1 MNSMFNNEII
11 NLSET
16 AKESLHLPGRNLLV
30 ILSASSAT
38 AEKAFP
44 ESMHINAAEDMFTAK
59 EIILS
64 NKIHSFDAIICDAE
78 LNKRS
83 IAELTGILSSKQVT
97 SQIPLLLLSFHE
109 KADSAAL
116 LNSLH
121 GFDDII
127 TSNISSADLNDKIEI
142 LKKYKLL
149 KSKLPYKPEAAQPAF
164 EYRGFNYIFK
174 RLLDIVL
181 SSLLLLLV
189 SPLLVLIAIAIKLE
203 SKGPVFYTSKRAG
216 RWYRVFSF
224 YKFRTMVVNADSM
237 IHDLKYMNEYRDNK
251 TSFFFKLK
259 DDPRVTRVGKFL
271 RKTSLDELPQLI
283 NVLKGD
289 MSIVGNRPLPLY
301 EAQTITVDKSAKRF
315 FATAGITG
323 LWQVKG
329 RSNANLT
336 SDERIAMDI
345 DYAEKSS
352 FLFDLKIMLK
362 TPKELI
368 LKSNV

>member
-1 MNSMFNNEII
+1 MNGIFNNETAHL
-11 NLSET
+11 NET
-16 AKESLHLPGRNLLV
+16 AEADLNRPDFNLLV
-30 ILSASSAT
+30 ILSASSA
-38 AEKAFP
+38 AEKTF
-44 ESMHINAAEDMFTAK
+44 SDSLNINAAQDVFTAK

-64 NKIHSFDAIICDAE
+64 NRIYSFDAIICDAE
-78 LNKRS
+78 LNKKS
-83 IAELTGILSSKQVT
+83 IGELTGILSSRQVT
-97 SQIPLLLLSFHE
+97 NHIPLLLLSFHE

-116 LNSLH
+116 LNSLK

-164 EYRGFNYIFK
+164 EYRAFNYTFK
-174 RLLDIVL
+174 RILDIVL

-189 SPLLVLIAIAIKLE
+189 SPLLILIAIAIKLE

-224 YKFRTMVVNADSM
+224 YKFRTMVANADSM
-237 IHDLKYMNEYRDNK
+237 IHDLRYMNEYRDNK

-259 DDPRVTRVGKFL
+259 DDPRVTRVGRIL

-329 RSNANLT
+329 RSNVNLT
-336 SDERIAMDI
+336 TDERIAMDI

>member
-1 MNSMFNNEII
+1 MNGIFNNEISL
-11 NLSET
+11 NET
-16 AKESLHLPGRNLLV
+16 AEAGPNRPDLNLLV
-30 ILSASSAT
+30 ILSASSAA
-38 AEKAFP
+38 AEKAF
-44 ESMHINAAEDMFTAK
+44 SQSVYINAAEDIFTAK

-64 NKIHSFDAIICDAE
+64 NKVYSFDAIICDAA
-78 LNKRS
+78 LNKKS
-83 IAELTGILSSKQVT
+83 IAELTSILNSKQVINN
-97 SQIPLLLLSFHE
+97 IPLLLLSFHE

-116 LNSLH
+116 LNSLK

-127 TSNISSADLNDKIEI
+127 TGNISSADLNDKIEI

-149 KSKLPYKPEAAQPAF
+149 KNKLPYKPDAAQPGF
-164 EYRGFNYIFK
+164 EYKGFNYTFK
-174 RLLDIVL
+174 RTLDIVL

-189 SPLLVLIAIAIKLE
+189 SPILILIAIAIKLE
-203 SKGPVFYTSKRAG
+203 TRGPVFYISKRAG

-224 YKFRTMVVNADSM
+224 YKFRTMVANADSM

-259 DDPRVTRVGKFL
+259 DDPRVTRVGRIL

-329 RSNANLT
+329 RSNVNLT
-336 SDERIAMDI
+336 TDERIAMDI